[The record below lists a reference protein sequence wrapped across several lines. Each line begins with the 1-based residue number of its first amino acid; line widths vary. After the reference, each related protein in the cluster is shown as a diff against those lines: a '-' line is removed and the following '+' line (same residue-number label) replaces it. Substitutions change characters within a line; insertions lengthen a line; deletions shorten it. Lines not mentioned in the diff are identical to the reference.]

1 MGRIVVTE
9 FISLDGVIE
18 SPGGDENFKYKGWT
32 FEFDRGADGNDFKV
46 QELDDATALLLG
58 RRTYMGFAAAW
69 PGRDGEFA
77 DKFNSMPKYVVSS
90 TLDKAEWNNT
100 TVLKGDVVKEVSK
113 LKQKV
118 DGDIAVHGSAQ
129 LVQTLLEHDLV
140 DELHLM
146 VFPIV
151 LGTGKR
157 LFGETTDK
165 KRMKLAE
172 SKTVGEGIAI
182 LILKPTGATE
192 PK

>member
-9 FISLDGVIE
+9 FISLDGVTE
-18 SPGGDENFKYKGWT
+18 SPGADENFKYKGWT
-32 FEFDRGADGNDFKV
+32 FDFDRGADGNDFKA
-46 QELDDATALLLG
+46 QELADSTALLLG

-77 DKFNSMPKYVVSS
+77 DKINSMQKYVVSS

-100 TVLKGDVVKEVSK
+100 TVLKGDVVNEVSR

-118 DGDIAVHGSAQ
+118 DGNIAVHGSAQ

-146 VFPIV
+146 VFPLV
-151 LGTGKR
+151 LGAGKR

-192 PK
+192 AK

>member
-9 FISLDGVIE
+9 FISLDGVTE
-18 SPGGDENFKYKGWT
+18 SPGSDENFKYKGWT
-32 FEFDRGADGNDFKV
+32 FDFDRGADGNDFKA
-46 QELDDATALLLG
+46 QELADSTALLLG

-69 PGRDGEFA
+69 PVRDGEFA
-77 DKFNSMPKYVVSS
+77 DKINSMQKYVVSS

-100 TVLKGDVVKEVSK
+100 TVLKGDVVKEVSR

-118 DGDIAVHGSAQ
+118 DGNIAVHGSAQ

-146 VFPIV
+146 VFPLV
-151 LGTGKR
+151 LGAGKR

-165 KRMKLAE
+165 KRMKLTE

-192 PK
+192 AK

>member
-1 MGRIVVTE
+1 
-9 FISLDGVIE
+9 
-18 SPGGDENFKYKGWT
+18 
-32 FEFDRGADGNDFKV
+32 
-46 QELDDATALLLG
+46 
-58 RRTYMGFAAAW
+58 
-69 PGRDGEFA
+69 
-77 DKFNSMPKYVVSS
+77 MPKYVVSS

-146 VFPIV
+146 VFPVV

-157 LFGETTDK
+157 LFGETSDK

-182 LILKPTGATE
+182 LILKPIGATE
-192 PK
+192 AK